1 MYQLLVDQKNDQKEK
16 MVKMYPSPI
25 DQKQK
30 MTKIYLF
37 LIDQLTKKGE
47 KMQGFIIENI
57 SNLYQIKNDNKV
69 YEATARG
76 KFKKDDIT
84 PVVGD
89 FVQFEIVDEENKK
102 AVITEIEER
111 KVYIKRPKLAN
122 ITQLI
127 FVLSSKEPKPDLLML
142 DKQLAF
148 AEFLNIKSVIILNKI
163 DLDKKH
169 EFAQIENTYKKIG
182 YKVLQTN
189 AKEKIGIEE
198 LKKVM
203 QNEVNAFSGN
213 SGVGKSTLI
222 NGIFKEDITQ
232 EGEISKKNK
241 RGKNTTTAIKM
252 YEIEKNTWIAD
263 TPGFSTFEI
272 EEIDSKDLDK
282 YFKEFQNELVN
293 CEFIGCTHIKEQNC
307 GIKKAVE
314 EGRIDVGRYE
324 RFCKIYEELKEKERR
339 KKW

>member
-1 MYQLLVDQKNDQKEK
+1 
-16 MVKMYPSPI
+16 
-25 DQKQK
+25 
-30 MTKIYLF
+30 
-37 LIDQLTKKGE
+37 
-47 KMQGFIIENI
+47 MQGFIIENI
-57 SNLYQIKNDNKV
+57 SNLYQIKNENKV

-169 EFAQIENTYKKIG
+169 EFTQIENTYKKIG

-198 LKKVM
+198 LKEVM

-252 YEIEKNTWIAD
+252 YELKKNTWIAD

-272 EEIDSKDLDK
+272 EEIESKDLDK
-282 YFKEFQNELVN
+282 YFKEFQYEIVN

-314 EGRIDVGRYE
+314 EGRIDIGRYE
-324 RFCKIYEELKEKERR
+324 RFCKIYEELKEKEKR

>member
-1 MYQLLVDQKNDQKEK
+1 
-16 MVKMYPSPI
+16 
-25 DQKQK
+25 
-30 MTKIYLF
+30 
-37 LIDQLTKKGE
+37 
-47 KMQGFIIENI
+47 MQGFIIENI

-272 EEIDSKDLDK
+272 GEIDSKDLDK

-324 RFCKIYEELKEKERR
+324 RFCKIYEELKEKEKR